1 MKGPSV
7 GFIKQYLQTDWS
19 YSPANKDVLKGGGS
33 SMLLLRSSMVSL
45 NSCLLIAEVRDK
57 MYMTIAGS
65 LGCKTD
71 AAIKNIPEKSN

>member
-1 MKGPSV
+1 
-7 GFIKQYLQTDWS
+7 
-19 YSPANKDVLKGGGS
+19 
-33 SMLLLRSSMVSL
+33 MLLLRSSMVSL

-65 LGCKTD
+65 LGRKTD